1 MNTEKIAKYKKSL
14 DNANIPANVKTKI
27 EAEIKRLEDLDA
39 KQKEASEKKEEAPA
53 SAPAKK
59 TRAKRT
65 PKATPSRTSTPKS
78 TTRKKPTRTVMSVAK
93 EIRKEGESW
102 KDAQERARKM
112 MKADATEVTKK
123 VESELDK
130 LNKLVRSRK
139 ELRGMSGKTDLLRD
153 AKRKAKPRGART
165 VTHSGKTSNQYGTF
179 SNKLGRKYYESRF
192 EHSDKGTYGKY
203 HLAEGGYLTDPTF
216 GTFQNQVFAD
226 GGDVDIKKIDLGY
239 HFEIVVTKHYYT
251 DGKSTYGA
259 ELYYENKLF
268 KFFAIIPNKTKKEAI
283 DNVYDY
289 IETLKVSDKI
299 NENAPQKGDFS
310 VYYNDRGGEHRKIF
324 DSKKEA
330 QEFINLSNYLTSS
343 KDAREYARGGGVD
356 KPLKTY
362 EIFKNG
368 TQQGEVRATSL
379 KEAKRKVFATYG
391 EHRDVYEAEEDEEYA
406 RGGSVRNERRHV
418 NHDEDYEVRYAKSR
432 PSRTGYKGKR
442 SFSGGGDTKQQLKKG
457 DDVLIIGRRWFDK
470 ANGNT
475 YHTAEVVVNDKVIG
489 KSRMSYGYEEQ
500 YIQTGKEILLD
511 HFELPKGMKESSPL
525 WQLREYGVEFR
536 KRVTDG
542 LKRDLELGGTVVTDL
557 AGHTGGGTGGLDAGM
572 PLSGVTGTQYSGL
585 VGETGAMSSGEMFA
599 RGGGVDKPL
608 KTYEIFKNGTQQ
620 GEVQAT
626 SLAEAKRKVF
636 STYGEHRDVYEA
648 EDEEYARGG
657 GVRKVGNREYSYG
670 RNWTNDH
677 NHVNKGEEH
686 EVSYKRKRS
695 FADGGDV
702 DGKEVIKLKVYAYS
716 GNVIREGD
724 FLINYND
731 STITF
736 PSGKTFKVVPDREY
750 TIKMQKT
757 QIKANRGIIGLA
769 DFIKDI
775 NTPDTPFKGL
785 ATDLIDLGKDG
796 KYEFGGDFQAGVY
809 ADGGG
814 IGDKKTKY
822 VQVHIVQGKYGS
834 QWDDLTAHDTYLEA
848 KKEKKVYDE
857 NESYPHRV
865 ITRRVL
871 RSDYEVGNY
880 ADGGDFQAGVYANGG
895 GVNDDT
901 PRIYVADLE
910 AYNNGRLV
918 GEWLDLTDYKDADM
932 LMKAIQEVLKK
943 SGGEEYAIH
952 DAENLPSGMYSEYM
966 GASDFEELYVMID
979 LSIEQNLPLSVVQD
993 IVSQYDT
1000 NAVYE
1005 FNGRYESA
1013 DDFAQQLVDDL
1024 GGIQN
1029 FYNFERYLIVS
1040 ETDRRL
1046 LAQENADMYVDDIAY
1061 EDGGNRII
1069 EEAELDLEEYEEADS
1084 DRQEEM
1090 LDEAKEIV
1098 YDRLYNEWYDGLSDP
1113 YYFLVE
1119 EQGIYGAEDFANAS
1133 FVQVDYEDLGDALE
1147 DDYAYIYYN
1156 SDLYVFNVK

>member
-14 DNANIPANVKTKI
+14 DNVNIPANVKTKI

-53 SAPAKK
+53 PAPAKK

-65 PKATPSRTSTPKS
+65 PKATPSRTSNRKP

-102 KDAQERARKM
+102 KDAQARARKM
-112 MKADATEVTKK
+112 MKEDATEVTKK

-130 LNKLVRSRK
+130 LNKLVKSKK
-139 ELRGMSGKTDLLRD
+139 ELRGMSGKTNILRD
-153 AKRKAKPRGART
+153 APRKALPA
-165 VTHSGKTSNQYGTF
+165 GKRISKDGNV
-179 SNKLGRKYYESRF
+179 YYENRANRA
-192 EHSDKGTYGKY
+192 DRGTYGKY

-216 GTFQNQVFAD
+216 GTFQNQVFAKGGGVDKMSEWDVSITSED
-226 GGDVDIKKIDLGY
+226 GDTYDWIGFAKNEDDALYKAEKEAGFDSVESGISKITDENGKKI
-239 HFEIVVTKHYYT
+239 K
-251 DGKSTYGA
+251 
-259 ELYYENKLF
+259 
-268 KFFAIIPNKTKKEAI
+268 
-283 DNVYDY
+283 
-289 IETLKVSDKI
+289 
-299 NENAPQKGDFS
+299 
-310 VYYNDRGGEHRKIF
+310 
-324 DSKKEA
+324 
-330 QEFINLSNYLTSS
+330 
-343 KDAREYARGGGVD
+343 YARGGGVD

-368 TQQGEVRATSL
+368 TQQGEVQATSL
-379 KEAKRKVFATYG
+379 AEAKRKVFATYG
-391 EHRDVYEAEEDEEYA
+391 EHRDVYEAEDEEYA
-406 RGGSVRNERRHV
+406 RGGGIPNNYEGKSPEEVWNMWTEKQKQHFLVDHFNHFIVEEFKGKNLIDISRLEYKKLPLRVRLELDFHV
-418 NHDEDYEVRYAKSR
+418 NKGQYARGGGVRKVGGREYSLGRNWTNDHNHVNKGEEHEVS
-432 PSRTGYKGKR
+432 YKRKR
-442 SFSGGGDTKQQLKKG
+442 SFAGGGDTKQQLKKG
-457 DDVLIIGRRWFDK
+457 DDVLIIGRRWFDRV
-470 ANGNT
+470 NGNT

-536 KRVTDG
+536 YRVTDG

-572 PLSGVTGTQYSGL
+572 PLSGFSNTSYSGL
-585 VGETGAMSSGEMFA
+585 VGETGAMSSGEMFEN
-599 RGGGVDKPL
+599 GGGV
-608 KTYEIFKNGTQQ
+608 QQ
-620 GEVQAT
+620 SFVVVDSFGNPAQHY
-626 SLAEAKRKVF
+626 AK
-636 STYGEHRDVYEA
+636 
-648 EDEEYARGG
+648 GG

-686 EVSYKRKRS
+686 EVNYKRK
-695 FADGGDV
+695 
-702 DGKEVIKLKVYAYS
+702 GK
-716 GNVIREGD
+716 
-724 FLINYND
+724 FLGMF
-731 STITF
+731 S
-736 PSGKTFKVVPDREY
+736 
-750 TIKMQKT
+750 
-757 QIKANRGIIGLA
+757 
-769 DFIKDI
+769 
-775 NTPDTPFKGL
+775 
-785 ATDLIDLGKDG
+785 
-796 KYEFGGDFQAGVY
+796 
-809 ADGGG
+809 
-814 IGDKKTKY
+814 
-822 VQVHIVQGKYGS
+822 
-834 QWDDLTAHDTYLEA
+834 
-848 KKEKKVYDE
+848 
-857 NESYPHRV
+857 
-865 ITRRVL
+865 
-871 RSDYEVGNY
+871 
-880 ADGGDFQAGVYANGG
+880 DGGDFQAGVYANGG
-895 GVNDDT
+895 GINDDT